1 MATDGVINGT
11 KFGVYVAGTK
21 VAYATSASIS
31 MNHNLR
37 DTSTKDSGGWRDQLE
52 GQRDWEVS
60 VEGMLI
66 FTNLDGTAVT
76 GLTAN
81 ELYSSYIYARTQ
93 FELKFS
99 TEVTGDIKWSGQ
111 AFLTSLS
118 ADTPNEDSSTWSG
131 SFSGTGELVQ
141 ATV

>member
-66 FTNLDGTAVT
+66 FTNLDGTAISGVSFD
-76 GLTAN
+76 
-81 ELYSSYIYARTQ
+81 ELYTTYIATRTQ

-99 TEVTGDIKWSGQ
+99 TEVTGDYKWTGQ
-111 AFLTSLS
+111 AYLTSLS

-131 SFSGTGELVQ
+131 SFSGTGALTAAAV
-141 ATV
+141 